1 MKDVKHLLQVWTK
14 IALNV
19 RLRDR
24 SVKIIQYGCQMLIGY
39 YGHKMNDELVGG
51 LRNTRRICST
61 ARKAF
66 WLLKSINHI
75 GTMNVMLEKGLMK
88 RPLAEKFDFLEQ
100 IFLVFYYLFENQI
113 FLSRCQLF
121 NFREEELDL
130 WCNISWF
137 AGDVALF
144 FSVGLKLNSN
154 LTELKRIRE
163 KAQIENSTETQTE
176 LREIEA
182 RNEDL
187 RLSFAIA
194 VLELGV
200 SMHYIYIWRK
210 LRGEAGCISDGN
222 VGLMGVA
229 SSVLIIYEGYRNA
242 ARSL

>member
-1 MKDVKHLLQVWTK
+1 
-14 IALNV
+14 
-19 RLRDR
+19 
-24 SVKIIQYGCQMLIGY
+24 
-39 YGHKMNDELVGG
+39 
-51 LRNTRRICST
+51 
-61 ARKAF
+61 
-66 WLLKSINHI
+66 
-75 GTMNVMLEKGLMK
+75 MNVMLEKGLMK

-176 LREIEA
+176 LREIEV

-210 LRGEAGCISDGN
+210 LRGEAGCIRDGN

-229 SSVLIIYEGYRNA
+229 SSMLIIYEGYRNA
-242 ARSL
+242 ARTL